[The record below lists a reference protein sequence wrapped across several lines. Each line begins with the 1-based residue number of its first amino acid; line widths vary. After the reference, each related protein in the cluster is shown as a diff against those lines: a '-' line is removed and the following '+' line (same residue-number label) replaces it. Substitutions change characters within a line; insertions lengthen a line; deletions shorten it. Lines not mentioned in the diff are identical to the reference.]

1 LNYKINNIMKKSIFM
16 YLFFFAVLFIVFQY
30 ANEKIIWEAQ
40 DKTIKG
46 LSLKLEKAKD
56 SLSGVSEAISD
67 ANYFSLQGNENAL
80 EYIERLGLE
89 AADVEAIINN
99 KIYDQ
104 NGVKGG
110 NPIIPVASV
119 RGNFKINK
127 IKLLNSRWIQADF
140 SDGDN
145 WGELIIEY
153 FFNQDN
159 TIELVPLSSFFVFFK
174 IKVIVLY
181 IEAATALLTRL

>member
-1 LNYKINNIMKKSIFM
+1 MRKSIFM

-30 ANEKIIWEAQ
+30 ANEKTIWEAQ
-40 DKTIKG
+40 DTTIEN
-46 LSLKLEKAKD
+46 LSLKLEKAQD
-56 SLSGVSEAISD
+56 SISGLSDTLAD
-67 ANYFSLQGNENAL
+67 ATYFSLEGNENAL

-89 AADVEAIINN
+89 ATDIQAI
-99 KIYDQ
+99 IYDQ
-104 NGVKGG
+104 IYDKNGAAGG
-110 NPIIPVASV
+110 NPIIPMVSV
-119 RGNFKINK
+119 NGNFKINK

-159 TIELVPLSSFFVFFK
+159 SIELVPLSSF
-174 IKVIVLY
+174 LY
-181 IEAATALLTRL
+181 SLK

>member
-1 LNYKINNIMKKSIFM
+1 MKKSIFM

-56 SLSGVSEAISD
+56 SLSGLSETISD

-80 EYIERLGLE
+80 EYIERLGFE
-89 AADVEAIINN
+89 AADIEAIIYN

-104 NGVKGG
+104 NGAVGG

-119 RGNFKINK
+119 RGDFKINK

-140 SDGDN
+140 SDGEN

-153 FFNQDN
+153 FINQDN
-159 TIELVPLSSFFVFFK
+159 TIELAPLGSF
-174 IKVIVLY
+174 LY
-181 IEAATALLTRL
+181 SLK

>member
-1 LNYKINNIMKKSIFM
+1 MKKSIFM

-56 SLSGVSEAISD
+56 SLSGVSEVISD

-99 KIYDQ
+99 KIY
-104 NGVKGG
+104 
-110 NPIIPVASV
+110 
-119 RGNFKINK
+119 R
-127 IKLLNSRWIQADF
+127 
-140 SDGDN
+140 
-145 WGELIIEY
+145 
-153 FFNQDN
+153 
-159 TIELVPLSSFFVFFK
+159 
-174 IKVIVLY
+174 
-181 IEAATALLTRL
+181 